1 MATIRSYHGV
11 TQGTIF
17 ITSGPRK
24 RPNEVSKAGVFKFFD
39 PYKCRSK
46 LYELDMTD
54 EQFPEKILRQRG
66 ETFIY
71 YNIEPV
77 AAIYF

>member
-39 PYKCRSK
+39 PYRCWSNLYK
-46 LYELDMTD
+46 LGMTD
-54 EQFPEKILRQRG
+54 EQFAEKILRKQE
-66 ETFIY
+66 ETLIFL
-71 YNIEPV
+71 NLESV
-77 AAIYF
+77 EAIFF